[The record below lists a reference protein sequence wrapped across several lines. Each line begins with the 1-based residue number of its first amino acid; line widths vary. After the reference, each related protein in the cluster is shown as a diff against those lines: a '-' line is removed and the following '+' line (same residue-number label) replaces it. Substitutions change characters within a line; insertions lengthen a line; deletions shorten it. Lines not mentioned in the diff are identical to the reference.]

1 MYGSVKPL
9 FFGTVILYDL
19 QMADDDIKDV
29 EEPFEGSQGK
39 QRDKEPESGS
49 VLEGEIVGDNSEG
62 SDKTDGSDKSDMSNK
77 SEEIEQGVGSGSD
90 TAKEVMNLENMIR
103 TNNSQSV
110 KLSADLAEAR
120 EMLKDAFENDA
131 TYKEHA
137 DAAKDANKVKAAT
150 KAQIL
155 KQPQV
160 AQIATNVKVLSS
172 ELKELKEAL
181 SDYLGEYNR
190 LSGIFEIEGE
200 DGELLQIVY
209 VAKLVR
215 KTR

>member
-1 MYGSVKPL
+1 
-9 FFGTVILYDL
+9 
-19 QMADDDIKDV
+19 MADNSVSDDEVKATEDEVVEGEVVEQPETSGEQGGKDV
-29 EEPFEGSQGK
+29 DMVVK
-39 QRDKEPESGS
+39 
-49 VLEGEIVGDNSEG
+49 LEG
-62 SDKTDGSDKSDMSNK
+62 
-77 SEEIEQGVGSGSD
+77 
-90 TAKEVMNLENMIR
+90 MIKN
-103 TNNSQSV
+103 NNSQIS
-110 KLSADLAEAR
+110 KISADLTEAR
-120 EMLKDAFENDA
+120 EMLKDAFENDT
-131 TYKEHA
+131 TYREHA
-137 DAAKDANKVKAAT
+137 DAAKDANKIKAAT

-160 AQIATNVKVLSS
+160 AQIATNVKVLTS

-190 LSGIFEIEGE
+190 LSGITEIEGE

>member
-1 MYGSVKPL
+1 M
-9 FFGTVILYDL
+9 FFSTVILYDL
-19 QMADDDIKDV
+19 QMADEEDVSQPKVDRPLDEKVSEVSKDEDEIV
-29 EEPFEGSQGK
+29 EGEVVESVGSDGEK
-39 QRDKEPESGS
+39 GEADVDMVLK
-49 VLEGEIVGDNSEG
+49 LEG
-62 SDKTDGSDKSDMSNK
+62 
-77 SEEIEQGVGSGSD
+77 
-90 TAKEVMNLENMIR
+90 MIKN
-103 TNNSQSV
+103 NNSQIT
-110 KLSADLAEAR
+110 KISADLTEAR
-120 EMLKDAFENDA
+120 EMLKDAFENDT
-131 TYKEHA
+131 TYREHA

-190 LSGIFEIEGE
+190 LSGITEIEGD

-215 KTR
+215 KPKS